1 MNNTQKKSYEA
12 PRLNKVGSF
21 EEVTQGAS
29 KGSSLDAT
37 FPVGTPFGQLTF
49 S

>member
-12 PRLNKVGSF
+12 PRLKKVGSF
-21 EEVTQGAS
+21 EAVTQAAGRGGA
-29 KGSSLDAT
+29 LDAN
-37 FPVGTPFGQLTF
+37 FPVGTPFSELGW

>member
-12 PRLNKVGSF
+12 PRLSKVGSF
-21 EEVTQGAS
+21 EAVTQAAG
-29 KGSSLDAT
+29 KGSLLDAN
-37 FPVGTPFGQLTF
+37 FPVGTPFGELTF